1 MSKSLVLGNGNMLVC
16 LDKNAQVRDFY
27 FPYVG
32 LENHVGGHFVHRIGI
47 WVDGA
52 ISWISEKN
60 WGVITESDKNALV
73 GSITAVNEQLGV
85 KLVFSDVVYN
95 EKNIFVRKVLI
106 KNIRDRAREIKLYF
120 GHEFELYESHRGDTA
135 YFDPINNAVVHYN
148 GKRVFLINGLC
159 DNKKF
164 DDYTTGIFHIYGKE
178 GSYKDAEDGILSKNP
193 IEHGPA
199 DSIIGFYRT
208 FGPNEEKNVHYWV
221 AAGTSIDEAVKLNAY
236 VLERTP
242 DHLLKTTHDFWN
254 AWINKVEFNFHD
266 LDERVVELFKKS
278 LFIIRAHSDNNGAII
293 ASGDS
298 DMLQNGKD
306 TYSYMWPRD
315 AAFSAL
321 ALDMAG
327 DVNVSQRL
335 FKFCNDVVTD
345 QGYFMHKY
353 RPDGSLGSSWHP
365 WVRND
370 KVELPIQEDETALI
384 IYVLWK
390 HYEISKDLEFIEGIY
405 NSLVKKAADFMVEFR
420 DEKTGLPRPSYDLW
434 EERFGISTF
443 TASTVYGALNAAA
456 NFAELLGKNKS
467 AAKYRETA
475 RQIKDAIFKYLYNAE
490 EGVFYKMITTEG
502 VAFSKSYGIDK
513 TIDISSPYGIFSFGV
528 LDPDDERMKRAM
540 EKTAERLSCKTLL
553 GGIARY
559 EGDQFYRAGEN
570 IPGNPWIITTLW
582 LAQYSIA
589 KAHTVHDFTVARG
602 WLNWVV
608 DHSLS
613 SGILSEQLNTYTGE
627 QLSAAPLVWS
637 HAAFVTTVI
646 QYLDKL
652 EELGICTDC
661 DPLYEPPKEK

>member
-1 MSKSLVLGNGNMLVC
+1 MPKALTLGNGNVLVC
-16 LDKNAQVRDFY
+16 FDRHAQVRDLY

-32 LENHVGGHFVHRIGI
+32 LENHVGGHFTHRIGV
-47 WVDGA
+47 WVDGVFN
-52 ISWISEKN
+52 WISDKN
-60 WGVITESDKNALV
+60 WEVIIESEKNALV
-73 GSITAVNEQLGV
+73 GNIIAINQSLGI
-85 KLVFSDVVYN
+85 KLQFHDVVYN
-95 EKNIFVRKVLI
+95 EKNIFVRKIFV
-106 KNIRDRAREIKLYF
+106 KNVNDKSREIRLYF

-148 GKRVFLINGLC
+148 GKRVFLINGRC
-159 DNKKF
+159 ENKKF
-164 DDYTTGIFHIYGKE
+164 DDYTTGIFQIYGKE

-193 IEHGPA
+193 IEHGPV
-199 DSIIGFYRT
+199 DSVLGFYKT
-208 FGPNEEKNVHYWV
+208 FEPNEEKIIHYWM
-221 AAGTSIDEAVKLNAY
+221 AMGTSIKEVQELNEY
-236 VLERTP
+236 VLKRTP
-242 DHLLKTTHDFWN
+242 DHLLKTTHDFWS
-254 AWINKVEFNFHD
+254 AWINKVQFSFHD
-266 LDERVVELFKKS
+266 LDERIVELFKKS
-278 LFIIRAHSDNNGAII
+278 LFIIRAHSDNGGAII

-298 DMLQNGKD
+298 DMLQKGKD

-335 FKFCNDVVTD
+335 FKFCNGVITD
-345 QGYFMHKY
+345 SGYFMHKY

-365 WVRND
+365 WVRNG

-384 IYVLWK
+384 IFVLWK
-390 HYEISKDLEFIEGIY
+390 HYTISKDLEFIESIY
-405 NSLVKKAADFMVEFR
+405 NSLIKKAADFMVAFR

-456 NFAELLGKNKS
+456 NFAELLGKNRS
-467 AAKYRETA
+467 AATYRETA
-475 RQIKDAIFKYLYNAE
+475 SQIKESIFKYLYDE
-490 EGVFYKMITTEG
+490 KEGVFYKMITTEG
-502 VAFSKSYGIDK
+502 VATTKTQEIDK
-513 TIDISSPYGIFSFGV
+513 TFDMSSPYGIFAFGV
-528 LDPDDERMKRAM
+528 LSPEDERLKQAM
-540 EKTAERLSCKTLL
+540 EKVSDRLSCKTLI

-559 EGDQFYRAGEN
+559 EGDQFYRVGEN

-582 LAQYSIA
+582 LAQYHIA
-589 KAHTVHDFTVARG
+589 RAHTIQDLTVVKG

-608 DHSLS
+608 DHALS

-637 HAAFVTTVI
+637 HAAFVVTVI

-652 EELGICTDC
+652 EELGVCKDC
-661 DPLYEPPKEK
+661 DPLYQAPNKA